1 MKRAIYNLLFIIFVV
16 GCISTVK
23 LDAQAEIYWN
33 TAGEKTPQG
42 EDYVS
47 KYWNG
52 RSWVY
57 NGIGRKEIPKRI
69 DVTYKVKY
77 CYEEAYKMIDLVNAE
92 RRKAGVPEL
101 VAKDELMDVAMKR
114 AAETALYW
122 DHTRPDGSSY
132 RSASLFIDGENLAVG
147 DCTAK
152 GANNILVN
160 SPGHY
165 EI

>member
-77 CYEEAYKMIDLVNAE
+77 CYEEAYKMIDLVNTE

-101 VAKDELMDVAMKR
+101 VAKDELMD
-114 AAETALYW
+114 AAISGQQ
-122 DHTRPDGSSY
+122 RQ
-132 RSASLFIDGENLAVG
+132 LFIGIIHVQMVRVTVQQVCLLMER
-147 DCTAK
+147 
-152 GANNILVN
+152 IWQW
-160 SPGHY
+160 
-165 EI
+165 EIVLPKEQIIFW